1 MKTILKLVIA
11 ALVIHATYRAGVVY
25 MRYYEFKDDVT
36 QIAQFGVRRTDNELK
51 NNVLDAARRRQISL
65 NPDAIRVR
73 RENHHILIDA
83 RYLEQVEL
91 APRYFYPWTAHVQV
105 DVLTLVLQEAK

>member
-1 MKTILKLVIA
+1 MKTIVKLIVA

-51 NNVLDAARRRQISL
+51 NNVLEAARRREIPL

-73 RENHHILIDA
+73 RDNHHIMIDA
-83 RYLEQVEL
+83 RYIEQVEL
-91 APRYFYPWTAHVQV
+91 APRYFYPWEAKLHV
-105 DVLTLVLQEAK
+105 DVLTLVLQEAR

>member
-1 MKTILKLVIA
+1 
-11 ALVIHATYRAGVVY
+11 

-36 QIAQFGVRRTDNELK
+36 QVAQFGVQRTDNELR
-51 NNVLDAARRRQISL
+51 NGVLDAAKRHGIPL
-65 NPDAIRVR
+65 DPDAIRVR
-73 RENHHILIDA
+73 RENHHIIIDA

-91 APRYFYPWTAHVQV
+91 APRYFYPWTANLHV

>member
-1 MKTILKLVIA
+1 MKTIIKLIVA

-51 NNVLDAARRRQISL
+51 RNVLDAARRREIPL
-65 NPDAIRVR
+65 NPDAVTVR

-91 APRYFYPWTAHVQV
+91 APRYFYPWTANVNV

>member
-1 MKTILKLVIA
+1 MKTIFKLIIA

-36 QIAQFGVRRTDNELK
+36 QIAQFGVRQTDNQLR
-51 NNVLDAARRRQISL
+51 NGVLEAAKRH
-65 NPDAIRVR
+65 AIPLDPGAIMVR
-73 RENHHILIDA
+73 RENHHIIIDA

-91 APRYFYPWTAHVQV
+91 APRYFYPWTANLHV

>member
-1 MKTILKLVIA
+1 MKTIIKLIIA
-11 ALVIHATYRAGVVY
+11 ALVIHATFRAGVVY

-51 NNVLDAARRRQISL
+51 NNVLEAAKRRAIPL
-65 NPDAIRVR
+65 HPDAISVR
-73 RENHHILIDA
+73 REEHRIVVNA
-83 RYLEQVEL
+83 EYLEQVEL
-91 APRYFYPWTAHVQV
+91 APRYFYPWTAKVNV